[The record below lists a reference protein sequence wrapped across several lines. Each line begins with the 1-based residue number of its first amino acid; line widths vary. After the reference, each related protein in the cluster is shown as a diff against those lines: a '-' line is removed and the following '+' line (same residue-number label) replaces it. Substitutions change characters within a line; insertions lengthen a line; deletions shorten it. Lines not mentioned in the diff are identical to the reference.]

1 MPELSKDSAVAEIN
15 RKLETIGA
23 ALAYLDKLTAK
34 AEKLSREFDDLKNDE
49 DKLLKDE
56 RDDET
61 KLPELLALRARLDLK
76 QAAIDALRTLPAKG
90 NNVAPEKGQIE
101 LQQERVASVGT
112 VLAQLFK
119 AWNDASLV
127 AHKAH
132 ITETL
137 KDIVQ
142 QEDLPLV
149 LSACSQH
156 PLYRQLESFYPP
168 YFGGADSIAS
178 ARALQGQWEQLLENA
193 AGYPDLSVSV
203 HDAWV
208 D

>member
-1 MPELSKDSAVAEIN
+1 MPELSKDAAEAEIN
-15 RKLETIGA
+15 RKLETAKA

-34 AEKLSREFDDLKNDE
+34 LTKLTAELDDLRAE
-49 DKLLKDE
+49 ESKLLKDE

-76 QAAIDALRTLPAKG
+76 QAAIDALRTIAKG

-101 LQQERVASVGT
+101 LQGERVAAVSTIVS
-112 VLAQLFK
+112 QLFK

-132 ITETL
+132 ITKTL

-142 QEDLPLV
+142 KEDLPLV
-149 LSACSQH
+149 LMACSQH
-156 PLYRQLESFYPP
+156 PLNRQLESFSPP
-168 YFGGADSIAS
+168 HFHAGSIS
-178 ARALQGQWEQLLENA
+178 QARSLPDIWKQLLVNA
-193 AGYPDLSVSV
+193 ESYRKLEVSV
-203 HDAWV
+203 HDAWLN
-208 D
+208 

>member
-1 MPELSKDSAVAEIN
+1 MPELSKDTATAEIN
-15 RKLETIGA
+15 RKLETTKA

-34 AEKLSREFDDLKNDE
+34 LTKLEAERADLQAGE
-49 DKLLKDE
+49 SKLLKDE

-76 QAAIDALRTLPAKG
+76 QAAIDALRTHPAKG
-90 NNVAPEKGQIE
+90 NNIAPEKGQID
-101 LQQERVASVGT
+101 QQGERVAAVGT
-112 VLAQLFK
+112 ILAQLFK

-132 ITETL
+132 ITETI

-168 YFGGADSIAS
+168 HFHSGDISQ
-178 ARALQGQWEQLLENA
+178 ARSLPDIWEQLLVNA
-193 AGYPDLSVSV
+193 ESYGKLEVSV
-203 HDAWV
+203 HDAWIA
-208 D
+208 